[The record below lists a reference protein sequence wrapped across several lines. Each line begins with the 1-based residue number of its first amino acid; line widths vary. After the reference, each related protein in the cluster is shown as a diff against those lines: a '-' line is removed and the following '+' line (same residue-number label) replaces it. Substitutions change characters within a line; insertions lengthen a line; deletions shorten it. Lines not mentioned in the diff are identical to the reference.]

1 MENQK
6 IMNLLDNA
14 PNQLSKLRTK
24 SQVEID
30 DESHGTYNTNCQIKF
45 KSSMLKS
52 ILCDYKRWIYTCEWN
67 YKISNTGAPANPNNR
82 ENVINSNKK
91 QTIHKQIMLKTLM
104 WQRQCIIQWRYW

>member
-1 MENQK
+1 
-6 IMNLLDNA
+6 
-14 PNQLSKLRTK
+14 
-24 SQVEID
+24 
-30 DESHGTYNTNCQIKF
+30 
-45 KSSMLKS
+45 MLKS

-104 WQRQCIIQWRYW
+104 WQRQCII